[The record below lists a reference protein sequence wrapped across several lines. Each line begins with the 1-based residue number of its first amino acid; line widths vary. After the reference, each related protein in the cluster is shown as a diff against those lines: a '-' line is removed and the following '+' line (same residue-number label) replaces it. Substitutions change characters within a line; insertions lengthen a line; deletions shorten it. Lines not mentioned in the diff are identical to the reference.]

1 MKILFAI
8 NNEQITNKILEKYKE
23 LYGEELE
30 YKSVYYFKAL
40 LAEVKKDK
48 SYDRILIFE
57 DLEPYVNNNMEAI
70 DQYLFNKIDSIS
82 DEIENTEIIF
92 VCQERRSKSDKL
104 LKRFFSLGIYNI
116 LLGKDRNVE
125 VICKVIKKPR
135 NKKEAKQYIDYGVE
149 EVYERENTVDEVELQ
164 RILLHFKKLGDDT
177 SKYIDSFEKVSDQYN
192 NLQMKIICNF
202 LPTKVKSYLNK
213 NSNKYRAY
221 LNMDK
226 PKNEEVYVDQLV
238 VREQEEEEQPIIN
251 TSKNKKILISGKI
264 NTKKTTK
271 EDDTEEEQ
279 QPQILSKKQQQ
290 PEVKIVEKIV
300 EKEVPVERIVEKIV
314 EKEVPVEKIVEKE
327 VPVQTQLENTT
338 VQQVFEVPTD
348 YSKIVAFVGGPKAGT
363 TFIIN
368 ALAYILSKMGI
379 KTAIL
384 DMTKQRSM
392 YYIYTNN
399 SEKLRKQAENSIL
412 KILLDNDTS
421 YGVSI
426 NKNLDLFTSLPGS
439 DRKSYNHLKLI
450 DKLKMDYQVVLVD
463 CDFTTPIE
471 YYKLSREIYIVQ
483 DMDILTVQEVTAFLR
498 ELKSREISLAKLQ
511 IIINKFVK
519 SNVTGKKLMEGLAFY
534 YDPQMTFVDELF
546 DPRMNYF
553 TIPFDQNNY
562 AKYINNLYAC
572 DMDFGSFSAEFLEMI
587 AIVANVI
594 YPTSDKVIK
603 KQFKRKFKLFGK

>member
-8 NNEQITNKILEKYKE
+8 NNEQITSKILEKYKE
-23 LYGEELE
+23 LYGEDLE

-57 DLEPYVNNNMEAI
+57 DLEPYVNNNIEAI

-82 DEIENTEIIF
+82 DEIDNTEIIF
-92 VCQERRSKSDKL
+92 VCQERRTKSDKL

-125 VICKVIKKPR
+125 VICRVIKKPR

-149 EVYERENTVDEVELQ
+149 QVYERENTVDEVELQ

-177 SKYIDSFEKVSDQYN
+177 SKYIDSFERVSDQYN

-202 LPTKVKSYLNK
+202 LPANVKNYLNK

-221 LNMDK
+221 LSMDK
-226 PKNEEVYVDQLV
+226 PKNEEVFVDQLV
-238 VREQEEEEQPIIN
+238 VKEKEEEEEEQPVIN
-251 TSKNKKILISGKI
+251 SGKSKKILISGKI
-264 NTKKTTK
+264 NTKNNNNSK
-271 EDDTEEEQ
+271 EDDEDGL
-279 QPQILSKKQQQ
+279 PQISNKKTKE
-290 PEVKIVEKIV
+290 PEVKIVEKV
-300 EKEVPVERIVEKIV
+300 VEKIV
-314 EKEVPVEKIVEKE
+314 EKEVPVEKIVERIVEKE
-327 VPVQTQLENTT
+327 VPVPTQVETTT

-348 YSKIVAFVGGPKAGT
+348 YSKIVALVGGPKAGT

-399 SEKLRKQAENSIL
+399 SEKLRKQAEDSIL

-421 YGVSI
+421 YGIKI
-426 NKNLDLFTSLPGS
+426 NKSLDLFTSIPGS
-439 DRKSYNHLKLI
+439 DRKSYNHLKLM

-471 YYKLSREIYIVQ
+471 YYKLAREIYIIQ

-511 IIINKFVK
+511 VVINKFVK

-546 DPRMNYF
+546 DPRMNYY

-572 DMDFGSFSAEFLEMI
+572 DMDFGNFTPEFLEMV

-594 YPTSDKVIK
+594 YPTSNKTIK
-603 KQFKRKFKLFGK
+603 KQFKKNKLNLFGK

>member
-314 EKEVPVEKIVEKE
+314 EKEVPVERIVEKE

>member
-8 NNEQITNKILEKYKE
+8 NNEQITSKILEKYKD

-92 VCQERRSKSDKL
+92 VCQERRTKSDKL

-125 VICKVIKKPR
+125 VICRVIKKPR

-149 EVYERENTVDEVELQ
+149 AVYERENTVDEVELQ

-177 SKYIDSFEKVSDQYN
+177 SKYIDSFERVSEQYN

-202 LPTKVKSYLNK
+202 LPANVKSYLNK

-221 LNMDK
+221 ISMDK
-226 PKNEEVYVDQLV
+226 PKSEEVYVDQLV
-238 VREQEEEEQPIIN
+238 VREQEEEEEQQQPIIN
-251 TSKNKKILISGKI
+251 TGKTKKILISGKI
-264 NTKKTTK
+264 NTKKELQE
-271 EDDTEEEQ
+271 EDEEEQ
-279 QPQILSKKQQQ
+279 PVISSSKKKE

-300 EKEVPVERIVEKIV
+300 EKEVPV
-314 EKEVPVEKIVEKE
+314 
-327 VPVQTQLENTT
+327 QTQFQNST
-338 VQQVFEVPTD
+338 VEQVFEVPTD
-348 YSKIVAFVGGPKAGT
+348 YSKVVAFVGGAKAGT
-363 TFIIN
+363 TFTIN

-399 SEKLRKQAENSIL
+399 SEKLRKQAEDSIL

-421 YGVSI
+421 YGVKI
-426 NKNLDLFTSLPGS
+426 NKSLDLFTSIPGS
-439 DRKSYNHLKLI
+439 DRKSYNHLKLM
-450 DKLKMDYQVVLVD
+450 DRLKMDYQVVLVD

-471 YYKLSREIYIVQ
+471 YYKLSREIYLIQ

-498 ELKSREISLAKLQ
+498 ELKSRDISLAKLQ

-546 DPRMNYF
+546 DPKMNYF

-562 AKYINNLYAC
+562 AKYINNLYSC
-572 DMDFGSFSAEFLEMI
+572 DMDFGNFSPEFLEMI

-594 YPTSDKVIK
+594 YPTSNKTIK
-603 KQFKRKFKLFGK
+603 KQFKRKLFGR